1 MLDAAPKVLDGN
13 WDVNLEEDDDYKNYF
28 VNAMLDAAP
37 KVLDGNWDVKLEALF
52 LTFATSDKC
61 YSYDIVLDLLL
72 LIGKTLSRQQW
83 LPKDIQKQLS
93 RGISEALTQLEPQM
107 PETFYLEVPR
117 RGHVILS
124 SDLIANIHS
133 GLH

>member
-1 MLDAAPKVLDGN
+1 MRGHIASPFFLGFREA
-13 WDVNLEEDDDYKNYF
+13 WF
-28 VNAMLDAAP
+28 VSSGY
-37 KVLDGNWDVKLEALF
+37 GNWDVKLEALF
-52 LTFATSDKC
+52 LAFATSDKC

-117 RGHVILS
+117 RFLLDQRMEKSMNTLQVYSQVSL
-124 SDLIANIHS
+124 LKFMM
-133 GLH
+133 L